1 MGTVLRRGRFG
12 AGTAAVVFALLG
24 GMLAPA
30 AAQTAD
36 AARVIALVNATRASV
51 GAPALVHDA
60 ALSTAAQ
67 NWAATIAPSGALR
80 HNPNLGSQAGGWTA
94 MAENL
99 GMGPSVDA
107 VHQQLVVSPNHYAN
121 MTDRRFTRAGA
132 GVVASGGRV
141 YVVQV
146 FMNGAAASP
155 VAGAPA
161 PTPPAPPAT
170 RPPAPPASAPPAPAP
185 TTPPPPVEESDP
197 DPGPPVAP
205 SEPSKWFDL
214 VLERTLRG
222 LNQALASRG

>member
-12 AGTAAVVFALLG
+12 VGTAIAIALLG
-24 GMLAPA
+24 GMLVPA

-36 AARVIALVNATRASV
+36 AARVISLVNATRASV

-60 ALSTAAQ
+60 ALSRVAQ

-107 VHQQLVVSPNHYAN
+107 VHAQLVGSPNHYAN

-132 GVVASGGRV
+132 GVAASGGRV

-170 RPPAPPASAPPAPAP
+170 RPAPPAPAPPAPTP
-185 TTPPPPVEESDP
+185 TTPPPPVEESAP

-205 SEPSKWFDL
+205 SDPSKWFDL